1 MKALNLKN
9 ISWSLIISAMMCMV
23 AFASCSDDEKE
34 DVNITFPELKEETHV
49 VGDEIEISFNAPVD
63 WQLTSKAAW
72 CKFVN
77 GDFEDATTSGK
88 AGDQTVTAKIL
99 GDGQDYINDNTTEIT
114 LKMGDK
120 EQVIYKITRSKKAF
134 SGLTIKSVPE
144 AEGEEAVEYSAENPI
159 VVKGCDIDADRDGYL
174 LINASLA
181 DANLKVGIKEGD
193 NPDWVK
199 VESTDN
205 GFKLSFNRNNSEG
218 FEPKNSIGKDKAGNI
233 KFSVMTSDETII
245 NEVAIPVEYEGLKEG
260 VILVDPVYSNLT
272 VSTDGQT
279 FTEIPSGMET
289 GTPTLKTYEEKLV
302 STITVRDD
310 KFHVL
315 VGSAIKKDALGATV
329 FNYDFTETP
338 DWVTIAQEEGVNITV
353 TANPL
358 GDATTQRG
366 AIVLVLP
373 ENEWNKLK
381 EGDINEALID
391 VEGWGEYSYHV
402 IKDAYSK
409 GIMATLIQEPEKQ
422 VGDQIVLTAFYAQ
435 DINDWSQ
442 VTEDDLTPI
451 EMIEGSLQTGE
462 EIKTMLQDNG
472 IDVMGEQAWLLSV
485 PNFMKGSSFCIRVD
499 NVLPEHQ
506 MGMPF
511 NPWGTDNVRCHEETI
526 NGKRYIILTAL
537 KDNITIPSEPC
548 SVIIGDQD
556 SGVFPAECYFQ
567 FY

>member
-49 VGDEIEISFNAPVD
+49 VGDEIEISFNALVD

-134 SGLTIKSVPE
+134 SGLIITSVPE
-144 AEGEEAVEYSAENPI
+144 AEGEEEVEYSAENPI

-174 LINASLA
+174 LVNASLE
-181 DANLKVGIKEGD
+181 DANLKVGIKDGD

-218 FEPKNSIGKDKAGNI
+218 FEFKNSIGKDKAGNI
-233 KFSVMTSDETII
+233 TFSVMTSDETII
-245 NEVAIPVEYEGLKEG
+245 SEVAIPVEYEGLKEG
-260 VILVDPVYSNLT
+260 VILVDPGYSNLT

-289 GTPTLKTYEEKLV
+289 GSPTLKTYEEKLV

-310 KFHVL
+310 NFHIL

-329 FNYDFTETP
+329 FNYDFTEEP
-338 DWVTIAQEEGVNITV
+338 DWVNVEKEGTNVTV
-353 TANPL
+353 TAKSL
-358 GDATTQRG
+358 DDATAQRG

-373 ENEWNKLK
+373 KTEWEKLEK
-381 EGDINEALID
+381 EGNLNENLID
-391 VEGWGEYSYHV
+391 VEGWGEYSYHA
-402 IKDAYSK
+402 IKDIYSK

-422 VGDQIVLTAFYAQ
+422 AGSQIVLTAFYAQ

-442 VTEDDLTPI
+442 VTEDDLTAI

-462 EIKTMLQDNG
+462 EVKEMLQGNG

-485 PNFMKGSSFCIRVD
+485 PNFLKGSSFCIRVD
-499 NVLPEHQ
+499 NVLPEHL
-506 MGMPF
+506 MGLSF
-511 NPWGTDNVRCHEETI
+511 NPWGEDTVQCHEETI
-526 NGKRYIILTAL
+526 NGKRYVILTAL
-537 KDNITIPSEPC
+537 KDNIAIPSEPC
-548 SVIIGDQD
+548 SVIIGDPA